1 MLNLVAQEVLFGS
14 KNEAFEQELQNIAY
28 EELELI
34 AWRKKGPISKLY
46 NIVY

>member
-28 EELELI
+28 EELELT
-34 AWRKKGPISKLY
+34 AWRKKGPIGKLH